1 MKVQEILFSEMAK
14 KNAKNL
20 NILKEKLNA
29 CSSKGNPDD
38 WILCLGAGVSISV
51 GLPSWY
57 GLLGKI
63 SAEVLPVPGRVL
75 DSSQDQAF
83 ARDVT
88 QFYDKNQE
96 NDDFYKQLQS
106 ALDGDYNKAFT
117 SINVLEAA
125 EYILNY
131 LKEDLRRTEKDGEEK
146 DKEFQ
151 KKVDFYL
158 NQLIQKVCR
167 FPVDPDKDEKKFKS
181 KLENTTLL
189 AVARL
194 MKTDKDS
201 LIHNAVTFNY
211 DDLLETTLEK
221 ICKCKADEIHSII
234 KSDRLRGLTDSEWN
248 IYHVH
253 GRIPVVPGGKLEMSP
268 SVILTESDYYREEQ
282 INYSWNNIVQ
292 SYMMLRANMI
302 FIGFSGT
309 DYNFRRLMKY
319 VKQEEAVVSERFIF
333 FSVDDI
339 VKSVFDGIV
348 NEKENIDSCIEK
360 MNRDNSKYSFQ
371 KLFINYLINAQT
383 IYWEAYGMTVIWTSH
398 EEMFHDLESL
408 HGVT

>member
-1 MKVQEILFSEMAK
+1 MKIQDILFTDMAK
-14 KNAKNL
+14 ENAENL
-20 NILKEKLNA
+20 KMLKKKLNE
-29 CSSKGNPDD
+29 SSPQNKQDD

-51 GLPSWY
+51 GLPNWY
-57 GLLGKI
+57 GLIGKI
-63 SAEVLPVPGRVL
+63 SAEILPVPGRCG

-83 ARDVT
+83 MRDVAR
-88 QFYDKNQE
+88 FYEENQK
-96 NDDFYKQLQS
+96 NDDFYRQLQS
-106 ALDGDYNKAFT
+106 ALDGEYNKAFT

-125 EYILNY
+125 EYVLNY
-131 LKEDLRRTEKDGEEK
+131 LKEDLKRTEKDGEE
-146 DKEFQ
+146 DEVFQ
-151 KKVDFYL
+151 RKVDFYL
-158 NQLIQKVCR
+158 NQLIRKVCC
-167 FPVDPDKDEKKFKS
+167 FPVDPDKEFKR

-189 AVARL
+189 AVAGL

-201 LIHNAVTFNY
+201 LIHNAITFNY

-221 ICKCKADEIHSII
+221 VCGCDADKIHSIV
-234 KSDRLRGLTDSEWN
+234 KSDKLQGLTESEWN

-253 GRIPVVPGGKLEMSP
+253 GRIPVVPGSKLEMSP

-292 SYMMLRANMI
+292 SYMMIRANMI

-339 VKSVFDGIV
+339 VKSVFNGIV
-348 NEKENIDSCIEK
+348 NEKKNIDSCITE
-360 MNRDNSKYSFQ
+360 MNKDNSKYSFQ

-398 EEMFHDLESL
+398 EEIYHDLKSL
-408 HGVT
+408 HGFT

>member
-1 MKVQEILFSEMAK
+1 MKIKEILFPDM
-14 KNAKNL
+14 NAKNDENL
-20 NILKEKLNA
+20 EKLREQLN
-29 CSSKGNPDD
+29 SDD

-51 GLPSWY
+51 GLPNWY
-57 GLLGKI
+57 GLIGKI
-63 SAEVLPVPGRVL
+63 SAEMIPVP
-75 DSSQDQAF
+75 DKCQDFSRNQAF
-83 ARDVT
+83 VQDVT
-88 QFYDKNQE
+88 R
-96 NDDFYKQLQS
+96 FYKDNQNNDNFYRQLQS
-106 ALDGDYNKAFT
+106 ALNGEYNNVFT

-131 LKEDLRRTEKDGEEK
+131 LKEDLRRTEKDGEE
-146 DKEFQ
+146 EGGVFQ
-151 KKVDFYL
+151 EKVDFYL
-158 NQLIQKVCR
+158 NHLIQKACR
-167 FPVDPDKDEKKFKS
+167 FPVNPDSDREEFEKKLKD
-181 KLENTTLL
+181 TTLL

-194 MKTDKDS
+194 MKTDRDS

-221 ICKCKADEIHSII
+221 ICGCDPDKIHSIV
-234 KSDRLRGLTDSEWN
+234 KADKLSGLTGNEWN

-268 SVILTESDYYREEQ
+268 GVILTESDYYREEQ

-309 DYNFRRLMKY
+309 DYNFRRLVKY
-319 VKQEEAVVSERFIF
+319 VKNEEAVKSERVIF

-339 VKSVFDGIV
+339 VKSVFFGIAD
-348 NEKENIDSCIEK
+348 KEMVLDSYIKE
-360 MNRDNSKYSFQ
+360 MNKEDSKYSFQ

-398 EEMFHDLESL
+398 EQLFHDLESL
-408 HGVT
+408 HGFT